1 MSDKLLELLQDLV
14 RIPSVNP
21 MGREVS
27 GDIYYEGRM
36 TEFLEHRLTPLSGLG
51 VEFKRNTLEP
61 GRDNIAAI
69 FPGSRNWEDGGRVIM
84 LEAHQDTVPIDGMT
98 IDPFEPII
106 QDGKMYGRGLGF
118 MQPCLLLVFR
128 QIFCLGV

>member
-51 VEFKRNTLEP
+51 VEFKRNTLQP

-69 FPGSRNWEDGGRVIM
+69 IPGSRNW
-84 LEAHQDTVPIDGMT
+84 
-98 IDPFEPII
+98 
-106 QDGKMYGRGLGF
+106 
-118 MQPCLLLVFR
+118 
-128 QIFCLGV
+128 

>member
-36 TEFLEHRLTPLSGLG
+36 TE
-51 VEFKRNTLEP
+51 
-61 GRDNIAAI
+61 
-69 FPGSRNWEDGGRVIM
+69 
-84 LEAHQDTVPIDGMT
+84 
-98 IDPFEPII
+98 
-106 QDGKMYGRGLGF
+106 
-118 MQPCLLLVFR
+118 
-128 QIFCLGV
+128 